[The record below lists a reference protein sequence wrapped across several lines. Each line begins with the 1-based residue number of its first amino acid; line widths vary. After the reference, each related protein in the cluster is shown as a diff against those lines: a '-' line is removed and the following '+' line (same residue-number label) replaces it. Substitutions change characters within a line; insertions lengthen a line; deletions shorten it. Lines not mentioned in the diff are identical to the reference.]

1 MWVYYAL
8 LWLQTS
14 THWRSLLKY
23 THYWTSYSVHGEGL
37 VNYPR
42 SQALC
47 SRFCLAALESLGT
60 RLLVNYLDLFRHM
73 HQLRELSWLL
83 LCTARLPWLHSTL
96 SPDAVK
102 AILARLSRS
111 TAKTAP
117 RWPSNLRTRAQWRMS
132 HMIACRVGWQ
142 WGISG
147 SDYYVDSFDIKLMFH
162 QSEGSAV
169 VSHLCKLSYPNL
181 HLSNPLK

>member
-1 MWVYYAL
+1 MGLLCTAL
-8 LWLQTS
+8 TPNIH
-14 THWRSLLKY
+14 TLKV
-23 THYWTSYSVHGEGL
+23 TLIIHTL
-37 VNYPR
+37 
-42 SQALC
+42 
-47 SRFCLAALESLGT
+47 
-60 RLLVNYLDLFRHM
+60 LDLLQCGEETGELPWSLSVWWIFRCHM

-83 LCTARLPWLHSTL
+83 LCTARLPRLHSTL

-132 HMIACRVGWQ
+132 HMIACRVVGWQ
-142 WGISG
+142 WGICG

-169 VSHLCKLSYPNL
+169 GSHLCKLSYPNL